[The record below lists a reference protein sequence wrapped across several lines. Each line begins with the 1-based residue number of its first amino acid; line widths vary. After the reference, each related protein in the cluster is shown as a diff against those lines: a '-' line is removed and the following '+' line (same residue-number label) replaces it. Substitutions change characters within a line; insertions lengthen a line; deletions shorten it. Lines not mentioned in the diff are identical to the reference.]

1 VKPSSIGR
9 WLTGTIICADAM
21 IAGGTARA
29 TKTNSATCSEGGA
42 GGSPASAY
50 FNKFTTYMIVSY

>member
-1 VKPSSIGR
+1 
-9 WLTGTIICADAM
+9 M